1 VKLDTLLIEFVTE
14 ELPPTSLKELGEKF
28 GQLIAEGL
36 QEQKLIK
43 SDEMRIFSTP
53 RRLGVK
59 ILNVA
64 EKSENQKKLIK
75 LMPDKI
81 GFDEESVATTA

>member
-1 VKLDTLLIEFVTE
+1 MKLDTLLIEFITE
-14 ELPPTSLKELGEKF
+14 ELPPISLKELGEKF

-36 QEQKLIK
+36 QKQNLIK
-43 SDEMRIFSTP
+43 NHEIRVFSTP

-64 EKSENQKKLIK
+64 EKSEIRH
-75 LMPDKI
+75 
-81 GFDEESVATTA
+81 TTY